1 MEMEQPQRCSNTS
14 GTLLQRA
21 NSLESLLLRL
31 TYRPGEEYHP
41 LPHEDDTEPALLLD
55 VLSSLLRSLADKD
68 LELYQHS
75 LRVHALVAYLV
86 ANLDLPPQTAA
97 AIELAGLF
105 HDIGKLSL
113 PCELLHKNAP
123 LSTQEFQE
131 IQKHCYRGT
140 WLLLQHRQLKLAALS
155 VFHHHERWNGR
166 GYPCGLQGLSI
177 PLGARLISI
186 ADAYDVMTHPRA
198 YHPCPHTC
206 SEALEELAQCA
217 GTQFD
222 PNLVTH
228 FCLLAPSM
236 EQALRL
242 HIAL

>member
-1 MEMEQPQRCSNTS
+1 MEQPQQCLSMP
-14 GTLLQRA
+14 GTLPQRA

-31 TYRPGEEYHP
+31 TYRPDEKHHP
-41 LPHEDDTEPALLLD
+41 LADEDDTEPPLLLD
-55 VLSSLLRSLADKD
+55 ILTSLLRSLADKD
-68 LELYQHS
+68 PELYQHS

-86 ANLDLPPQTAA
+86 TNLDLPPQTAA

-113 PCELLHKNAP
+113 PCELLHKNTP
-123 LSTQEFQE
+123 LSNQEFQE

-155 VFHHHERWNGR
+155 VFHHHERWNGK
-166 GYPCGLQGLSI
+166 GYPSGLQGLAI

-198 YHPCPHTC
+198 YQPCPHTC

-236 EQALRL
+236 EQAVLL
-242 HIAL
+242 HIAV